1 MSPRLLPVWRSLLF
15 VLVTAKRFV
24 DGATRRGADA
34 IILDLEDSVAA
45 SEKERART
53 PVPEAAEI
61 VSRSGADV
69 LVRINRPLRLAVRD
83 IEAVV
88 GPRVLALAL
97 PKTDST
103 EHVRL
108 IAEIV
113 DEVEAER
120 GVSPGTT
127 RLIEMVETAAAFVR
141 IAEIARAHPRVCA
154 LNLGAEDF
162 ATSAGIA
169 PDAKALSMP
178 KQMAVIAARAAGI
191 IPLGFIGS
199 IAEFHDLDGFRS
211 TIRRSRRF
219 GFIGTSVIH
228 PSQVPILNEEFR
240 ATAEEV
246 DHARRVV
253 VAYDKALAEGVGAVT
268 VDGKMIDVPVVER
281 EKLLLERETA
291 IAAREAKMSEAA
303 TGT

>member
-1 MSPRLLPVWRSLLF
+1 MTASALPVWRLLLF
-15 VLVTAKRFV
+15 APVTARRFV
-24 DGATRRGADA
+24 DGAVRRGADA

-45 SEKERART
+45 SEKERARIL
-53 PVPEAAEI
+53 VPEAAEI
-61 VSRSGADV
+61 VSRGGADV
-69 LVRINRPLRLAVRD
+69 VVRINRPLRLAVRD

-88 GPRVLALAL
+88 GPRVSALGL
-97 PKTDST
+97 PKTDSA

-120 GVSPGTT
+120 GVALGTT
-127 RLIEMVETAAAFVR
+127 RLIAMVETAAAFFR
-141 IAEIARAHPRVCA
+141 LAEIARAHPRLCA

-169 PDAKALSMP
+169 PDAEALSMP

-199 IAEFHDLDGFRS
+199 IAEFNDLDGFRS

-219 GFIGTSVIH
+219 GFIGASVIH
-228 PSQVPILNEEFR
+228 PSKVPILNEEFR
-240 ATAEEV
+240 PRPTRSTMLGASSPPMTRHWPKVSAPPRPM
-246 DHARRVV
+246 AR
-253 VAYDKALAEGVGAVT
+253 
-268 VDGKMIDVPVVER
+268 
-281 EKLLLERETA
+281 
-291 IAAREAKMSEAA
+291 
-303 TGT
+303 

>member
-1 MSPRLLPVWRSLLF
+1 VTAAALPVWRSLLF
-15 VLVTAKRFV
+15 VPVTQRRFV
-24 DGATRRGADA
+24 DGAARRGADA

-53 PVPEAAEI
+53 LVPEAAEI
-61 VSRSGADV
+61 VSRGGADV
-69 LVRINRPLRLAVRD
+69 VVRINRPLRLVVRD

-97 PKTDST
+97 PKTGSA

-108 IAEIV
+108 IA
-113 DEVEAER
+113 
-120 GVSPGTT
+120 
-127 RLIEMVETAAAFVR
+127 MVETVAAFFR
-141 IAEIARAHPRVCA
+141 IAEIARAHPRLCA

-169 PDAKALSMP
+169 PDAEALSMP
-178 KQMAVIAARAAGI
+178 KQTAVFAAGI
-191 IPLGFIGS
+191 MPLGFIGTV
-199 IAEFHDLDGFRS
+199 AEFHDLDGFRQ

-219 GFIGTSVIH
+219 GFIGASVIH

-240 ATAEEV
+240 ASVEET

-253 VAYDKALAEGVGAVT
+253 AAYDKALAEGVGAVT

-281 EKLLLERETA
+281 AQLLLERETA
-291 IAAREAKMSEAA
+291 IAAREAKTARA
-303 TGT
+303 GG